1 LSSLRSDFYS
11 KTIALLVEARKEGGI
26 TQVELGRR
34 LGWRQT
40 LVSKFE
46 LGERRL
52 DVAEFVAVARAIG
65 ADPMAIIEAA
75 EVEVR

>member
-1 LSSLRSDFYS
+1 M
-11 KTIALLVEARKEGGI
+11 IALLVEARKEAGI

-40 LVSKFE
+40 FISKFE

-52 DVAEFVAVARAIG
+52 DMAEFVAVARAVG
-65 ADPMAIIEAA
+65 ADPVAIIKAA
-75 EVEVR
+75 DVED

>member
-1 LSSLRSDFYS
+1 MSSLRSDLYRRM
-11 KTIALLVEARKEGGI
+11 IALLVEARKEAGI

-40 LVSKFE
+40 FISKFE

-52 DVAEFVAVARAIG
+52 DMAEFVAVARAVG
-65 ADPMAIIEAA
+65 ADPVAIIKAA
-75 EVEVR
+75 DVED